1 MMPARSPV
9 GLSIGA
15 WECRPALGMATRP
28 VHLYGCFRTTQRRAP
43 ASERSASDGE
53 PPSGACLDTVHSG
66 TVARA
71 HCRHD
76 QQAAEDRRAEG
87 TLGRVGIPQLHSLL
101 GMGPVLPEPATGRS
115 LYPHDLR
122 KRESNQSQVQTDE
135 GAGRRAD
142 RVRPTWRVRLP
153 SESLLGRLIC
163 RHLKC
168 DEESS
173 LYVPL
178 NGDGRGRSKSDL
190 LSHLQKAERLLVGQ
204 EIAMQQPSASSG

>member
-1 MMPARSPV
+1 VPGSADLRWGWRHGQYICMDVS
-9 GLSIGA
+9 
-15 WECRPALGMATRP
+15 
-28 VHLYGCFRTTQRRAP
+28 VHRDGGHLP
-43 ASERSASDGE
+43 ASAARAMGSLRVGQQ
-53 PPSGACLDTVHSG
+53 CLDTVHSG

-101 GMGPVLPEPATGRS
+101 GMGPFLSEPATGRS

-122 KRESNQSQVQTDE
+122 KRESNQSQVQTDG

-153 SESLLGRLIC
+153 SESLRGRLIR

-173 LYVPL
+173 LYSPFPL
-178 NGDGRGRSKSDL
+178 SGDDRGLNQSDL
-190 LSHLQKAERLLVGQ
+190 RKPWRKAERLFVDP
-204 EIAMQQPSASSG
+204 EMAMHQPSASSG

>member
-1 MMPARSPV
+1 M
-9 GLSIGA
+9 
-15 WECRPALGMATRP
+15 
-28 VHLYGCFRTTQRRAP
+28 
-43 ASERSASDGE
+43 
-53 PPSGACLDTVHSG
+53 HSG
-66 TVARA
+66 TVACA

-153 SESLLGRLIC
+153 SESLLGRLIR
-163 RHLKC
+163 RHLNC

-173 LYVPL
+173 ITPFPL

-190 LSHLQKAERLLVGQ
+190 LSPWRKTERLLVDA
-204 EIAMQQPSASSG
+204 EVAMQQPSACSICQVLQRNSIISCKRYQASMDSRPEGRRETVHAGGSAVHSSDGVRRG